1 MNVSASAVED
11 APSRWPLEVPKP
23 ILDSVIRY
31 LIDDTNRHFSADLK
45 NISLVNSNF
54 RHKTL
59 VAMQLMTKIILKTPE
74 QLTVALETI
83 STDSYPL
90 IK

>member
-11 APSRWPLEVPKP
+11 APSRWPLEVPEP
-23 ILDSVIRY
+23 ILDSVVRY
-31 LIDDTNRHFSADLK
+31 LIKDTNRRFSADLK

-54 RHKTL
+54 RRKTL
-59 VAMQLMTKIILKTPE
+59 VAVQLMTKIILKTPE
-74 QLTVALETI
+74 QLAVALETI
-83 STDSYPL
+83 NTDSHPI